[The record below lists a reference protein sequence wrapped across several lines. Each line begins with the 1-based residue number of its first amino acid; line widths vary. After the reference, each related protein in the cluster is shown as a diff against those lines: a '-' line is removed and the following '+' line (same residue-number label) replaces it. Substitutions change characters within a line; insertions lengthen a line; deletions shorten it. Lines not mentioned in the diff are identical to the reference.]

1 MATKPK
7 GVIDD
12 IFRQAGYKT
21 INEVRNLVRHAIAAE
36 SKAQVKALKAAKT
49 KTRVDK
55 LVQDTIESGAKR
67 VKTPKKANPKKS
79 QQNRITAA
87 QKEYVHVLNKQ
98 IKTSKTKTKAI
109 QATERHT
116 ALMSNA
122 RSKFPSEAAFRKALA
137 EERRNIQ
144 KIKGKVK

>member
-21 INEVRNLVRHAIAAE
+21 INEVRNLVRHAITAE
-36 SKAQVKALKAAKT
+36 SKAQMRAAKAAKT
-49 KTRVDK
+49 KTRI
-55 LVQDTIESGAKR
+55 DTLLKDTADAGGKR
-67 VKTPKKANPKKS
+67 VKAPRKAQPKKS
-79 QQNRITAA
+79 QQNKIKTA

-98 IKTSKTKTKAI
+98 IKTTKTKTKAK
-109 QATERHT
+109 AASERHA
-116 ALMSNA
+116 ALMSDA
-122 RSKFPSEAAFRKALA
+122 RSRFPSEAAFRKALA
-137 EERRNIQ
+137 EEKRNIQ